1 MENNKIFVNGCFDVL
16 HPGHIELFKFAK
28 SLGDKLIIGIDSDR
42 RIKHMKGD
50 SRPINNE
57 QFRHTML
64 LAIRHI
70 DDVYVYDSDL
80 ELESLIQKI
89 DPSIMVLGS
98 DWKNK
103 KIVGAQFAKKIIFF
117 NRIEQYAST
126 KIIQNII
133 NRR

>member
-57 QFRHTML
+57 QFRYTML